1 MFLKKKERLSMWIV
15 FYVEIYASKVVFIE
29 SVVHQEPT
37 YWMKFGMFECGAT
50 WKAQNNA
57 MKLFDVMSMQNMNRY
72 IVFDVM
78 CFLYVNI

>member
-1 MFLKKKERLSMWIV
+1 
-15 FYVEIYASKVVFIE
+15 
-29 SVVHQEPT
+29 
-37 YWMKFGMFECGAT
+37 MKFGMFECGAT